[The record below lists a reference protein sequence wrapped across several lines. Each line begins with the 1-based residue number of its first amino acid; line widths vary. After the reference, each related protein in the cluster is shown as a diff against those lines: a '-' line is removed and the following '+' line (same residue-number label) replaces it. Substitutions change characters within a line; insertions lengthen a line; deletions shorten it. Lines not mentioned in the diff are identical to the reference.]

1 MRIVAVGRAV
11 DVRGFALAGVETRR
25 CEAAAEAHATLLQ
38 VADERP
44 APGLVVISPW
54 VATVAPRAVAKIRSA
69 ATRPPVV
76 VVLPADPEVHR

>member
-25 CEAAAEAHATLLQ
+25 CESAAEAHATLLQ

-44 APGLVVISPW
+44 APGLVVVSPW
-54 VATVAPRAVAKIRSA
+54 VGTIAPRAIAKIRSA